1 VKFEAQGRVVKG
13 LGGLFDVRVED
24 EGCVRM
30 LAVRARGSLRR
41 TDERVLVGDRVCV
54 TGDDAVPDDAVI
66 ERILPRKNALIRP
79 PMSNLDVLFIVFAPK
94 EPSPVT
100 ETVDKL
106 IAIAE
111 YNGIEPVI
119 VITKTDVDA
128 EGAAAYADVY
138 RAAGFSVFVTSAK
151 ADAGM
156 TELKAYIDERLTDGC
171 VAAFAGASGVGK
183 TTMMN
188 ALFPALSLPTAHISR
203 KIERGRHTTRH
214 VELYALKDAVGTG
227 FLADTPGFSLLDFER
242 FDFFSVE
249 DLVGTF
255 REFSPYIGK
264 CRYADCAH
272 GGEGEEDC
280 AVARAAARGEIP
292 MSRLC
297 SYRSI
302 LAVLKNKTSYGK

>member
-1 VKFEAQGRVVKG
+1 MKFEAQGRVVKG

-24 EGCVRM
+24 EGGVRV

-41 TDERVLVGDRVCV
+41 TDERVMVGDRVCV

-66 ERILPRKNALIRP
+66 ERVLPRKNALIRP
-79 PMSNLDVLFIVFAPK
+79 PMSNIDVLFIVFAPK
-94 EPSPVT
+94 EPAPVT
-100 ETVDKL
+100 ETLDKL

-128 EGAAAYADVY
+128 ESAARYADVY
-138 RAAGFSVFVTSAK
+138 RTAGFSVFVTSAK

-156 TELKAYIDERLTDGC
+156 AELKTYIDQTLTDGR

-214 VELYALKDAVGTG
+214 VELYALHDSAGTG

-242 FDFFSVE
+242 FDFFSAE

-255 REFSPYIGK
+255 REFAPYIGK

-272 GGEGEEDC
+272 GGEGAQDC
-280 AVARAAARGEIP
+280 AIARAAALGDVP
-292 MSRLC
+292 ASRLA
-297 SYRSI
+297 SARSI
-302 LAVLKNKTSYGK
+302 LAVLKNKHSYGK